1 MTWFENKDPFRYLGT
16 GCRRPASRETG
27 AVGKRVLVVDD
38 HKDLR
43 ELITRRVEDAGYEV
57 AASATN
63 GPEALLVAEEAKPDI
78 VVLDYMMPGMTG
90 EEVARG
96 LRGALQGVKIIA
108 CSGVAKSKP
117 YWADAY
123 VDKNQLVD
131 LEYVLGSVLGVSGPR
146 ADPGD
151 DEHDQTG

>member
-1 MTWFENKDPFRYLGT
+1 M
-16 GCRRPASRETG
+16 AS
-27 AVGKRVLVVDD
+27 RVLVVDD

-43 ELITRRVEDAGYEV
+43 ELITRRVKDAGYELV
-57 AASATN
+57 GEATN
-63 GPEALLVAEEAKPDI
+63 GPEALLVAPEVSPDV

-96 LRGALQGVKIIA
+96 MRDLLGGVKIIA

-131 LEYVLGSVLGVSGPR
+131 LEYVLESVL
-146 ADPGD
+146 ADAGTNSVD
-151 DEHDQTG
+151 HEGHQEN

>member
-1 MTWFENKDPFRYLGT
+1 M
-16 GCRRPASRETG
+16 
-27 AVGKRVLVVDD
+27 VDD
-38 HKDLR
+38 NKDLR
-43 ELITRRVEDAGYEV
+43 ELIEQRVTDAGHTV
-57 AASATN
+57 IASATN
-63 GPEALLVAEEAKPDI
+63 GPEALLVAVDSHPEV

-96 LRGALQGVKIIA
+96 LRERVPGVRIIA

-131 LEYVLGSVLGVSGPR
+131 LGYVLGTV
-146 ADPGD
+146 
-151 DEHDQTG
+151 

>member
-1 MTWFENKDPFRYLGT
+1 MAR
-16 GCRRPASRETG
+16 
-27 AVGKRVLVVDD
+27 RVLVVDD

-43 ELITRRVEDAGYEV
+43 ELITRRVQDAGYELV
-57 AASATN
+57 GSATN
-63 GPEALLVAEEAKPDI
+63 GPEALLVAPEVSPDV

-96 LRGALQGVKIIA
+96 MRDIIAGVKIVA

-131 LEYVLGSVLGVSGPR
+131 LEYVLESVLADPR
-146 ADPGD
+146 ADSTD
-151 DEHDQTG
+151 NESNEHN

>member
-1 MTWFENKDPFRYLGT
+1 M
-16 GCRRPASRETG
+16 
-27 AVGKRVLVVDD
+27 GKRVLVVDD

-43 ELITRRVEDAGYEV
+43 ELIALRVEEAGYELV
-57 AASATN
+57 GTATN
-63 GPEALLVAEEAKPDI
+63 GPEALLVAAEASPDV

-90 EEVARG
+90 EEVARDM
-96 LRGALQGVKIIA
+96 RAQFPSVKIIA

-131 LEYVLGSVLGVSGPR
+131 LGHTLSTV
-146 ADPGD
+146 
-151 DEHDQTG
+151 

>member
-1 MTWFENKDPFRYLGT
+1 MGT
-16 GCRRPASRETG
+16 
-27 AVGKRVLVVDD
+27 RVLVVDD

-43 ELITRRVEDAGYEV
+43 ELIMRRVEDAGHELV
-57 AASATN
+57 GSATN
-63 GPEALLVAEEAKPDI
+63 GPEALLVAAEVRPAV

-90 EEVARG
+90 EEVARE
-96 LRGALQGVKIIA
+96 LRTTVPGVKVIA

-131 LEYVLGSVLGVSGPR
+131 LEHVLESVTQDS
-146 ADPGD
+146 
-151 DEHDQTG
+151 

>member
-1 MTWFENKDPFRYLGT
+1 MPVAK
-16 GCRRPASRETG
+16 
-27 AVGKRVLVVDD
+27 KVLVVDD

-43 ELITRRVEDAGYEV
+43 DLITRRVEDAGYDLV
-57 AASATN
+57 GSATN
-63 GPEALLVAEEAKPDI
+63 GPEALLAAAELMPDV

-96 LRGALQGVKIIA
+96 MRQRLPKIKIVA

-123 VDKNQLVD
+123 VDKGQLVD
-131 LEYVLGSVLGVSGPR
+131 LEYVLETV
-146 ADPGD
+146 
-151 DEHDQTG
+151 

>member
-1 MTWFENKDPFRYLGT
+1 MAKKVF
-16 GCRRPASRETG
+16 
-27 AVGKRVLVVDD
+27 VVDD

-43 ELITRRVEDAGYEV
+43 ELIVLRVKDAGHDLV
-57 AASATN
+57 GTATN
-63 GPEALLVAEEAKPDI
+63 GPEALLGVVEAAPDV

-96 LRGALQGVKIIA
+96 MRTRIPGIKIVA

-131 LEYVLGSVLGVSGPR
+131 LEYVIESL
-146 ADPGD
+146 
-151 DEHDQTG
+151 

>member
-1 MTWFENKDPFRYLGT
+1 MT
-16 GCRRPASRETG
+16 A
-27 AVGKRVLVVDD
+27 RVFVVDD

-43 ELITRRVEDAGYEV
+43 ELIIRRVEDAGYELV
-57 AASATN
+57 GSATN
-63 GPEALLVAEEAKPDI
+63 GPEALLVAPEVSPD
-78 VVLDYMMPGMTG
+78 VVILDYMMPGMTG

-96 LRGALQGVKIIA
+96 MRDLLGGVTIVA

-131 LEYVLGSVLGVSGPR
+131 LEFVLDLVLGVADRGPESGNHQH
-146 ADPGD
+146 D
-151 DEHDQTG
+151 DQR

>member
-1 MTWFENKDPFRYLGT
+1 
-16 GCRRPASRETG
+16 
-27 AVGKRVLVVDD
+27 VQKRVLVVDD

-43 ELITRRVEDAGYEV
+43 ELIIRRLEDAGYEL

-63 GPEALLVAEEAKPDI
+63 GPEALLVAEEANPDV

-96 LRGALQGVKIIA
+96 LRDLVQGVKIIA

-131 LEYVLGSVLGVSGPR
+131 LEYALDSVLGVRDSGP
-146 ADPGD
+146 DPGH
-151 DEHDQTG
+151 DEQHEQR